1 MRRFGV
7 LAILIGG
14 LFGSISCGSKKMPE
28 GDLVYLSLT
37 RNGTMAH
44 SEFDGTAE
52 QDSTGAFVLRATK
65 RPYGPLFE
73 KKIHPEIMARFRQII
88 EEEKMYKY
96 KEQYRPMFQV
106 YDGYTWSFYAKFSDG
121 SSIRSGGSN
130 ARPSGNGL
138 SRIRGLM
145 TDLVQSGDQIEFRE
159 GDEEE
164 E

>member
-1 MRRFGV
+1 
-7 LAILIGG
+7 
-14 LFGSISCGSKKMPE
+14 
-28 GDLVYLSLT
+28 
-37 RNGTMAH
+37 
-44 SEFDGTAE
+44 
-52 QDSTGAFVLRATK
+52 
-65 RPYGPLFE
+65 
-73 KKIHPEIMARFRQII
+73 
-88 EEEKMYKY
+88 
-96 KEQYRPMFQV
+96 MFQV

-121 SSIRSGGSN
+121 SSISSGGSN

>member
-1 MRRFGV
+1 MRRLGIFAFLVGS
-7 LAILIGG
+7 

-96 KEQYRPMFQV
+96 KEQYRPMLQV

-121 SSIRSGGSN
+121 SSISSGGSN

-145 TDLVQSGDQIEFRE
+145 TDLIQSGDQIEFRE